1 MKRRVTLL
9 GDSIRLIGYGERVA
23 ERLADGFSVWQPDHN
38 CRYAKHTL
46 RELFTW
52 ATQIEGSDVIH
63 WNNGLW
69 DVCDLYGDGPF
80 TPLEQYVEEMLRLAA
95 LLQKHT
101 RVLIFATTTPVREE
115 NPYNKN
121 SNIAAY
127 NAALVP
133 RLRELGVRINDLYT
147 PLSFD
152 VDRYIRADD
161 LIHLS
166 DEGIALCTDLVENAI
181 REAAKTLDGE
191 AAKPLPGG
199 QTGRLGAPI

>member
-9 GDSIRLIGYGERVA
+9 GDSIRLIGYGEGVA
-23 ERLADGFSVWQPDHN
+23 DRLGGEFEVWQPDHN
-38 CRYAKHTL
+38 CRYAKHML

-52 ATQIEGSDVIH
+52 ATHIEGCDVIH

-69 DVCDLYGDGPF
+69 DVCDLFGDGPF
-80 TPLEQYVEEMLRLAA
+80 TPIEQYVEEMLRLAT
-95 LLQKHT
+95 LLQKRT

-121 SNIAAY
+121 SDIAAY

-133 RLRELGVRINDLYT
+133 KLREMGVRINDLYT
-147 PLSFD
+147 PLSAD
-152 VDRYIRADD
+152 INRYICDD

-166 DEGIALCTDLVENAI
+166 EEGIALCTELVEGGI
-181 REAAKTLDGE
+181 REAAATLDGACPTPE
-191 AAKPLPGG
+191 GETRKADP
-199 QTGRLGAPI
+199 GAPV